1 MFFANIKLKPNLLRY
16 LAIAISITGVL
27 FIILASFIGNFAVR
41 LFAIGAII
49 AFSYNIKANYRYSGK
64 LKRIADVM
72 SLVGAIIV
80 LIYPKFLMIIMGIT
94 ILYLSLAAL
103 IQMFKS
109 KDYKDR
115 VRLLISIAGFIF
127 SIFCI
132 FFSKGTMNLI
142 IRLLGALMMAIG
154 CVLFYQYIQKTR
166 KIDKS
171 EMIEFKFENNSDDQ
185 DELDLEET
193 TQENDK

>member
-16 LAIAISITGVL
+16 LAIAISITGVM

-94 ILYLSLAAL
+94 ILYLSLTAL
-103 IQMFKS
+103 IQMIKS
-109 KDYKDR
+109 KDFNDR
-115 VRLLISIAGFIF
+115 VKLLISIAGLIF

-171 EMIEFKFENNSDDQ
+171 EMIEFKFENNSDDE
-185 DELDLEET
+185 DALDLEET